1 MYPSQVRRIPLTT
14 AVSATLFL
22 SGCRPPTI
30 PPTPSAA
37 EYAVY
42 GAYLDHASSTSGGQL
57 SFTVDAQTLNLNRAE
72 LQFQHCLP
80 VRMEAVFDGAPAAHL
95 TTSSGNDWLS
105 LEDGRPS
112 HLQPSETLLI
122 FDHPTELFRLSR
134 VAFTLSG
141 YDAYLWVE
149 RQRCGFSSTSCEEGT
164 GTLVHGKESGGTWT
178 FEDTFCQT
186 VLAPH

>member
-1 MYPSQVRRIPLTT
+1 MRRIPLTT